1 MVDNALGAM
10 VNNALGTKWYGG
22 EMVDL
27 ALWAKW
33 HLALQASVTI
43 THTAN
48 VPLNPGRHLS
58 SSQVGV
64 IGGDAIEV
72 KSLIRI

>member
-10 VNNALGTKWYGG
+10 VNNALGAKWSGG
-22 EMVDL
+22 EMVDR
-27 ALWAKW
+27 ALGAKW
-33 HLALQASVTI
+33 YVVLQASLAI

-48 VPLNPGRHLS
+48 IPLNHGRHFS

-64 IGGDAIEV
+64 IG
-72 KSLIRI
+72 R